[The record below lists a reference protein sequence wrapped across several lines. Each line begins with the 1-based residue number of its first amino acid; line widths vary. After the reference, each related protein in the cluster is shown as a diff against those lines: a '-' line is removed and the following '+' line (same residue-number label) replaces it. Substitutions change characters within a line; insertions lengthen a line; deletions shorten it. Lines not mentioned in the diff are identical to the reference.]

1 MVQDLNLDSEI
12 VAEDLV
18 DLFPSVL
25 VLRDKFNLKGMNIV
39 EFNITNPIFKVSQNQ
54 IIYTGT
60 HDNDTIVG
68 WYKSLTKEEKE
79 QVKIILRMNGI
90 TQKKTNRKFIEFAF
104 KNIADYAII
113 PLVDYLGLGSEC
125 RMNVPGTLGGNNWA
139 FKLKDFKD
147 FKKEI
152 PYIQSIIKK
161 YNR

>member
-1 MVQDLNLDSEI
+1 
-12 VAEDLV
+12 
-18 DLFPSVL
+18 
-25 VLRDKFNLKGMNIV
+25 MN
-39 EFNITNPIFKVSQNQ
+39 E
-54 IIYTGT
+54 
-60 HDNDTIVG
+60 
-68 WYKSLTKEEKE
+68 
-79 QVKIILRMNGI
+79 I

-113 PLVDYLGLGSEC
+113 PLVDYLGLGSES